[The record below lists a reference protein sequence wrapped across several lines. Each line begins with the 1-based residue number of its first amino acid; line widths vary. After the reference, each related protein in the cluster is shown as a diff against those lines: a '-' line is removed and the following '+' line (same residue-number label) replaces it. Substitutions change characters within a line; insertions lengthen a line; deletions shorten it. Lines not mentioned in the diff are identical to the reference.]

1 MGNERLRQENLD
13 NFPVHYDVGTPSRE
27 ELEREIELLSREPQL
42 IQEAIAHQKRWE
54 DSYLAQRDELLSL
67 EGKTNRIDDQ
77 AHVQS
82 TKAGFFR
89 TIGAIVYCLV
99 AVPSVLFHV
108 LFSDERHEY

>member
-1 MGNERLRQENLD
+1 MEDERLHQETLD
-13 NFPVHYDVGTPSRE
+13 NFPVHYDVDTPSRE

-42 IQEAIAHQKRWE
+42 IQEAIVHQKCWE

-67 EGKTNRIDDQ
+67 EEKTNKIDDQ
-77 AHVQS
+77 ARVQC

-99 AVPSVLFHV
+99 AVPGAILHV
-108 LFSDERHEY
+108 LFSDKPYKV